1 MMSFTTLPLRLFSGA
16 VLLLMPAL
24 PAKRYP
30 LTPEQLAWQPYR
42 KDQVLR
48 FGHAQDAYV
57 RTYKVKSVRSKF
69 VKDGPN
75 PGQFETLLVVVQRT
89 DTTAKPF
96 DALEL
101 ELFAS
106 DEQEGA
112 ASLKVYAGWDNYGSS
127 MPVEKILQGI
137 TPAREYTR
145 STMGRV
151 GSSEVEV
158 IADESAELVPSY
170 TLGGKT
176 YPQVVRIDNRLDPT
190 KQRLR
195 YTFRHLYFS
204 RALGVVGFEGTTGGE
219 WYRVD

>member
-1 MMSFTTLPLRLFSGA
+1 MISATTLPLKLFSG
-16 VLLLMPAL
+16 VLLLLTQAL

-48 FGHAQDAYV
+48 FGHAQDSYV
-57 RTYKVKSVRSKF
+57 RTYEVRSVRSRF
-69 VKDGPN
+69 EKDGPN
-75 PGQFETLLVVVQRT
+75 PGQFETLQVMVQRT

-96 DALEL
+96 DALAL

-112 ASLKVYAGWDNYGSS
+112 ASLKVFAGWDNYGSS
-127 MPVEKILQGI
+127 MPVEKILRGV
-137 TPAREYTR
+137 TPAKEYTR

-158 IADESAELVPSY
+158 VADESSELVPSL

-176 YPQVVRIDNRLDPT
+176 YPEVVRIDNRLDPT

-204 RALGVVGFEGTTGGE
+204 RSLGVVGFEAATGGE

>member
-1 MMSFTTLPLRLFSGA
+1 M
-16 VLLLMPAL
+16 
-24 PAKRYP
+24 
-30 LTPEQLAWQPYR
+30 
-42 KDQVLR
+42 LR
-48 FGHAQDAYV
+48 FGHAQDSYV

-69 VKDGPN
+69 EKDGPN
-75 PGQFETLLVVVQRT
+75 PGQFETLQVMVQRT

-96 DALEL
+96 DALAL

-112 ASLKVYAGWDNYGSS
+112 ASLKVYVGWDNYGSS
-127 MPVEKILQGI
+127 MPVEKILQGV

-145 STMGRV
+145 STMGSF

-158 IADESAELVPSY
+158 VADESAELVPSL

-176 YPQVVRIDNRLDPT
+176 YPEVVRIDNRFDPA

-204 RALGVVGFEGTTGGE
+204 RSPGVVGFEAGTGGE